1 VCRYEPDE
9 FGGDRERAVALNDI
23 PSRWRLAD
31 DTTTVNRPGLE
42 RSEVEDIMG
51 QSGAQLD
58 LPEGS
63 TGLLPKGGG
72 DA

>member
-1 VCRYEPDE
+1 M
-9 FGGDRERAVALNDI
+9 
-23 PSRWRLAD
+23 AD

-42 RSEVEDIMG
+42 RSEDVDIMG

-58 LPEGS
+58 LTEGS

-72 DA
+72 RVRDQAFLTRSRHLLWGLRQPGA